1 MSEQNVIVERVGS
14 RLDIVLNRPD
24 RKNSITQQLAVELR
38 DAFLNVP
45 SEAGCILLS
54 GSGGAFCSGI
64 DLKIAGADLKNE
76 PLTAWVEVHA
86 AIYKCRVPVVVAL
99 ERYAINAGAALALAA
114 NIVVAGESSF
124 LQVGEIAMGV
134 PAFLGSAGGAV
145 LASKIPTSSM
155 RPMVLVLLIIVAV
168 YTWFKPDLGK
178 FENLRHL
185 PKRRVQ
191 IAAIAGV
198 VIGFYDGI
206 FGPGTGSFLMLI
218 LVASLGYAFITAS
231 AIAKV
236 VNVATNVGAIMVF
249 GINGAVLWQIGIILG
264 VANISG
270 AVIGARLAIKGG
282 STLVRKVFLLVTV
295 ALILKV
301 GIATF

>member
-1 MSEQNVIVERVGS
+1 VFHDLTIATA
-14 RLDIVLNRPD
+14 LFL
-24 RKNSITQQLAVELR
+24 LA
-38 DAFLNVP
+38 ASFF
-45 SEAGCILLS
+45 AG
-54 GSGGAFCSGI
+54 FI
-64 DLKIAGADLKNE
+64 DSIAGGGGLIQLPALLIGLPKSE
-76 PLTAWVEVHA
+76 TAEVLGTNKLSSVFGTSTA
-86 AIYKCRVPVVVAL
+86 AVLYRKQIKPDPKVL
-99 ERYAINAGAALALAA
+99 L
-114 NIVVAGESSF
+114 
-124 LQVGEIAMGV
+124 AMGV
-134 PAFLGSAGGAV
+134 PALLGSAGGAM

-155 RPMVLVLLIIVAV
+155 RPMVLVLLIVVAI

-185 PKRRVQ
+185 PRRRVQ
-191 IAAIAGV
+191 IAALAGV
-198 VIGFYDGI
+198 IIGFYDGI

-249 GINGAVLWQIGIILG
+249 GINGAVIWQIGIIMG

-270 AVIGARLAIKGG
+270 AIIGARLAIKGG
-282 STLVRKVFLLVTV
+282 STLVRKVFLLVTM
-295 ALILKV
+295 ALIVKV

>member
-1 MSEQNVIVERVGS
+1 MFQDLTVATG
-14 RLDIVLNRPD
+14 LFL
-24 RKNSITQQLAVELR
+24 LA
-38 DAFLNVP
+38 ASFF
-45 SEAGCILLS
+45 AG
-54 GSGGAFCSGI
+54 FI
-64 DLKIAGADLKNE
+64 DSIAGGGGLIQLPALLIGLPKSE
-76 PLTAWVEVHA
+76 TAEVLGTNKLSA
-86 AIYKCRVPVVVAL
+86 VFGTTTA
-99 ERYAINAGAALALAA
+99 AALYRKQIKPDPKIL
-114 NIVVAGESSF
+114 
-124 LQVGEIAMGV
+124 IAMGV

-155 RPMVLVLLIIVAV
+155 RPMVLVLLIVVAV

-249 GINGAVLWQIGIILG
+249 GVNGAVLWQIGIILG
-264 VANISG
+264 IANISG

-295 ALILKV
+295 ALIVKV

>member
-1 MSEQNVIVERVGS
+1 MFQDLTLATALFLLAASFFAGFIDSIAGGGGLIQLPALLIGLPKSETAE
-14 RLDIVLNRPD
+14 VLGTNKLSAVFGTTTAAALYRKQIKPD
-24 RKNSITQQLAVELR
+24 PK
-38 DAFLNVP
+38 
-45 SEAGCILLS
+45 ILL
-54 GSGGAFCSGI
+54 
-64 DLKIAGADLKNE
+64 
-76 PLTAWVEVHA
+76 
-86 AIYKCRVPVVVAL
+86 
-99 ERYAINAGAALALAA
+99 
-114 NIVVAGESSF
+114 
-124 LQVGEIAMGV
+124 AMGL

-145 LASKIPTSSM
+145 LASSIPTSSM
-155 RPMVLVLLIIVAV
+155 RPMVLVLLMIVAV
-168 YTWFKPDLGK
+168 YTWFKPDLGQ

-191 IAAIAGV
+191 IAAFAGV

-236 VNVATNVGAIMVF
+236 VNVATNVGAILVF

-295 ALILKV
+295 ALIVKV

>member
-1 MSEQNVIVERVGS
+1 MFH
-14 RLDIVLNRPD
+14 DI
-24 RKNSITQQLAVELR
+24 SIATGVFLLA
-38 DAFLNVP
+38 ASFF
-45 SEAGCILLS
+45 AGFVDS
-54 GSGGAFCSGI
+54 
-64 DLKIAGADLKNE
+64 IAGGGGLVQLPALLIGLPKSE
-76 PLTAWVEVHA
+76 TAEVLGTNKLSSVFGTTTA
-86 AIYKCRVPVVVAL
+86 
-99 ERYAINAGAALALAA
+99 AALYRKQIKPDPKVLL
-114 NIVVAGESSF
+114 G
-124 LQVGEIAMGV
+124 MGI
-134 PAFLGSAGGAV
+134 PAFFGSAGGAV

-155 RPMVLVLLIIVAV
+155 RPMVLVLLIVVAI

-191 IAAIAGV
+191 IAAFAGA

-236 VNVATNVGAIMVF
+236 VNVATNVGAIMIF
-249 GINGAVLWQIGIILG
+249 GINGAVIWQIGIIMG

-270 AVIGARLAIKGG
+270 AIIGSRLAIKGG
-282 STLVRKVFLLVTV
+282 STLVRKVFLFVTV
-295 ALILKV
+295 ALIIKV

>member
-1 MSEQNVIVERVGS
+1 VFADLTVATA
-14 RLDIVLNRPD
+14 LFL
-24 RKNSITQQLAVELR
+24 LA
-38 DAFLNVP
+38 ASFF
-45 SEAGCILLS
+45 AG
-54 GSGGAFCSGI
+54 FI
-64 DLKIAGADLKNE
+64 DSIAGGGGLIQLPALLIGLPKSE
-76 PLTAWVEVHA
+76 TAEVLGTNKLSA
-86 AIYKCRVPVVVAL
+86 VFGTTTA
-99 ERYAINAGAALALAA
+99 AALYRKQIKPDPKVL
-114 NIVVAGESSF
+114 
-124 LQVGEIAMGV
+124 LAMGL
-134 PAFLGSAGGAV
+134 PAFLGSAAGAV

-155 RPMVLVLLIIVAV
+155 RPMVLFLLIVVAI
-168 YTWFKPDLGK
+168 YTLFKPDLGK

-185 PKRRVQ
+185 PKRRIQ
-191 IAAIAGV
+191 IAAFAGV

-264 VANISG
+264 IANISG
-270 AVIGARLAIKGG
+270 AIIGARLAIKGG
-282 STLVRKVFLLVTV
+282 STLVRKVFLFVTI
-295 ALILKV
+295 ALIVKV

>member
-1 MSEQNVIVERVGS
+1 MFHDLTIATA
-14 RLDIVLNRPD
+14 LFL
-24 RKNSITQQLAVELR
+24 LA
-38 DAFLNVP
+38 ASFF
-45 SEAGCILLS
+45 AG
-54 GSGGAFCSGI
+54 FI
-64 DLKIAGADLKNE
+64 DSIAGGGGLIQLPALLIGLPKSE
-76 PLTAWVEVHA
+76 TAEVLGTNKLSSIFGTSTA
-86 AIYKCRVPVVVAL
+86 AVLYRKQIKPDPKVL
-99 ERYAINAGAALALAA
+99 L
-114 NIVVAGESSF
+114 
-124 LQVGEIAMGV
+124 AMGV
-134 PAFLGSAGGAV
+134 PALLGSAGGAM

-155 RPMVLVLLIIVAV
+155 RPMVLVLLIVVAI

-185 PKRRVQ
+185 PRRRVQ
-191 IAAIAGV
+191 IATLAGV
-198 VIGFYDGI
+198 IIGFYDGI

-236 VNVATNVGAIMVF
+236 VNVATNVGAILVF
-249 GINGAVLWQIGIILG
+249 GINGAVIWQIGIIMG

-270 AVIGARLAIKGG
+270 AIIGARLAIKGG

-295 ALILKV
+295 ALIVKV

>member
-1 MSEQNVIVERVGS
+1 MFHDLTIATA
-14 RLDIVLNRPD
+14 LFL
-24 RKNSITQQLAVELR
+24 LA
-38 DAFLNVP
+38 ASFF
-45 SEAGCILLS
+45 AG
-54 GSGGAFCSGI
+54 FI
-64 DLKIAGADLKNE
+64 DSIAGGGGLIQLPALLIGLPKSD
-76 PLTAWVEVHA
+76 TAEVLGTNKLSA
-86 AIYKCRVPVVVAL
+86 VFGTTTA
-99 ERYAINAGAALALAA
+99 AALYRKQIKPDPKIL
-114 NIVVAGESSF
+114 
-124 LQVGEIAMGV
+124 IAMGL

-155 RPMVLVLLIIVAV
+155 RPMVLVLLIIVAI

-178 FENLRHL
+178 FENLRYL

-191 IAAIAGV
+191 IAALAGV
-198 VIGFYDGI
+198 IIGFYDGI

-249 GINGAVLWQIGIILG
+249 GINGAVIWQIGIILG

-282 STLVRKVFLLVTV
+282 STLVRKVFLFVTV
-295 ALILKV
+295 ALIVKV

>member
-1 MSEQNVIVERVGS
+1 MFHDLTIATA
-14 RLDIVLNRPD
+14 LFL
-24 RKNSITQQLAVELR
+24 LA
-38 DAFLNVP
+38 ASFF
-45 SEAGCILLS
+45 AG
-54 GSGGAFCSGI
+54 FI
-64 DLKIAGADLKNE
+64 DSIAGGGGLIQLPALLIGLPKSD
-76 PLTAWVEVHA
+76 TAEVLGTNKLSSIFGTSTA
-86 AIYKCRVPVVVAL
+86 
-99 ERYAINAGAALALAA
+99 AALYRKQIKPDPKIL
-114 NIVVAGESSF
+114 
-124 LQVGEIAMGV
+124 IAMGL
-134 PAFLGSAGGAV
+134 PALLGSAGGAM

-155 RPMVLVLLIIVAV
+155 RPMVLVLLIVVAV

-185 PKRRVQ
+185 PRRRVQ
-191 IAAIAGV
+191 IAALAGV
-198 VIGFYDGI
+198 IIGFYDGI

-249 GINGAVLWQIGIILG
+249 GINGAVIWQIGIIMG

-270 AVIGARLAIKGG
+270 AIIGARLAIKGG

-295 ALILKV
+295 ALIVKV

>member
-1 MSEQNVIVERVGS
+1 MFHDLTIATA
-14 RLDIVLNRPD
+14 LFL
-24 RKNSITQQLAVELR
+24 LA
-38 DAFLNVP
+38 ASFF
-45 SEAGCILLS
+45 AG
-54 GSGGAFCSGI
+54 FI
-64 DLKIAGADLKNE
+64 DSIAGGGGLIQLPALLIGLPKSD
-76 PLTAWVEVHA
+76 TAEVLGTNKLSA
-86 AIYKCRVPVVVAL
+86 VFGTTTA
-99 ERYAINAGAALALAA
+99 AALYRKQIKPDPKIL
-114 NIVVAGESSF
+114 
-124 LQVGEIAMGV
+124 IAMGL

-155 RPMVLVLLIIVAV
+155 RPMVLVLLIIVAI

-191 IAAIAGV
+191 IAALAGV
-198 VIGFYDGI
+198 IIGFYDGI

-249 GINGAVLWQIGIILG
+249 GINGAVIWQIGIILG

-282 STLVRKVFLLVTV
+282 SSLVRKVFLFVTM
-295 ALILKV
+295 ALIVKV

>member
-1 MSEQNVIVERVGS
+1 MFHDLTIATA
-14 RLDIVLNRPD
+14 LFL
-24 RKNSITQQLAVELR
+24 LA
-38 DAFLNVP
+38 ASFF
-45 SEAGCILLS
+45 AG
-54 GSGGAFCSGI
+54 FI
-64 DLKIAGADLKNE
+64 DSIAGGGGLIQLPALLIGLPKSE
-76 PLTAWVEVHA
+76 TAEVLGTNKLSSIFGTSTA
-86 AIYKCRVPVVVAL
+86 AVLYRKQIKPDPKVL
-99 ERYAINAGAALALAA
+99 
-114 NIVVAGESSF
+114 
-124 LQVGEIAMGV
+124 IAMGL

-155 RPMVLVLLIIVAV
+155 RPMVLVLLIIVAI

-198 VIGFYDGI
+198 LIGFYDGI

-249 GINGAVLWQIGIILG
+249 GINGAVIWQIGIIMG

-270 AVIGARLAIKGG
+270 AIIGARLAIKGG
-282 STLVRKVFLLVTV
+282 STLVRKVFLFVTV
-295 ALILKV
+295 ALIIKV

>member
-1 MSEQNVIVERVGS
+1 VFQD
-14 RLDIVLNRPD
+14 LTL
-24 RKNSITQQLAVELR
+24 TTALFLLA
-38 DAFLNVP
+38 ASFF
-45 SEAGCILLS
+45 AG
-54 GSGGAFCSGI
+54 FI
-64 DLKIAGADLKNE
+64 DSIAGGGGLIQLPALLIGLPKSE
-76 PLTAWVEVHA
+76 TAEVLGTNKLSA
-86 AIYKCRVPVVVAL
+86 VFGTTTA
-99 ERYAINAGAALALAA
+99 AALYRKQIKPDPKIL
-114 NIVVAGESSF
+114 
-124 LQVGEIAMGV
+124 IAMGL

-155 RPMVLVLLIIVAV
+155 RPIVLVLLIIVAV

-236 VNVATNVGAIMVF
+236 VNVATNVGAITVF

-264 VANISG
+264 IANITG

-295 ALILKV
+295 ALIVKV

>member
-1 MSEQNVIVERVGS
+1 MFHDLTIATA
-14 RLDIVLNRPD
+14 LFL
-24 RKNSITQQLAVELR
+24 LA
-38 DAFLNVP
+38 ASFF
-45 SEAGCILLS
+45 AG
-54 GSGGAFCSGI
+54 FI
-64 DLKIAGADLKNE
+64 DSIAGGGGLIQLPALLIGLPKSE
-76 PLTAWVEVHA
+76 TAEVLGTNKLSSIFGTSTA
-86 AIYKCRVPVVVAL
+86 
-99 ERYAINAGAALALAA
+99 AALYRKQIKPDPKVL
-114 NIVVAGESSF
+114 
-124 LQVGEIAMGV
+124 IAMGL

-155 RPMVLVLLIIVAV
+155 RPMVLVLLIIVAI

-198 VIGFYDGI
+198 VFGFYDGI

-249 GINGAVLWQIGIILG
+249 GINGAVIWQIGIIMG

-270 AVIGARLAIKGG
+270 AIIGARLAIKGG
-282 STLVRKVFLLVTV
+282 STLVRKVFLFVTV
-295 ALILKV
+295 ALIVKV

>member
-1 MSEQNVIVERVGS
+1 MFHDLTIATA
-14 RLDIVLNRPD
+14 LFL
-24 RKNSITQQLAVELR
+24 LA
-38 DAFLNVP
+38 ASFF
-45 SEAGCILLS
+45 AG
-54 GSGGAFCSGI
+54 FI
-64 DLKIAGADLKNE
+64 DSIAGGGGLIQLPALLIGLPKSE
-76 PLTAWVEVHA
+76 TAEVLGTNKLSA
-86 AIYKCRVPVVVAL
+86 VFGTTTA
-99 ERYAINAGAALALAA
+99 AALYRKQIKPDPKVL
-114 NIVVAGESSF
+114 
-124 LQVGEIAMGV
+124 IAMGV
-134 PAFLGSAGGAV
+134 PAFVGSAGGAV

-155 RPMVLVLLIIVAV
+155 RPMVLVLLIIVAI

-191 IAAIAGV
+191 IAAFAGV

-249 GINGAVLWQIGIILG
+249 GVNGAVLWQIGIILG
-264 VANISG
+264 IANISG

-282 STLVRKVFLLVTV
+282 STLVRKVFLIVTV
-295 ALILKV
+295 ALIVKV

>member
-1 MSEQNVIVERVGS
+1 MFQDLTIATA
-14 RLDIVLNRPD
+14 LFL
-24 RKNSITQQLAVELR
+24 LA
-38 DAFLNVP
+38 ASFF
-45 SEAGCILLS
+45 AG
-54 GSGGAFCSGI
+54 FI
-64 DLKIAGADLKNE
+64 DSIAGGGGLIQLPALLIGLPKSE
-76 PLTAWVEVHA
+76 TAEVLGTNKLSA
-86 AIYKCRVPVVVAL
+86 VFGTTTA
-99 ERYAINAGAALALAA
+99 AALYRKQIKPDPKVL
-114 NIVVAGESSF
+114 
-124 LQVGEIAMGV
+124 IAMGV

-191 IAAIAGV
+191 IAAFAGV

-249 GINGAVLWQIGIILG
+249 GVNGAVLWQIGIILG
-264 VANISG
+264 IANISG

-282 STLVRKVFLLVTV
+282 STLVRKVFLIVTV
-295 ALILKV
+295 ALIVKV

>member
-1 MSEQNVIVERVGS
+1 MFHDLTIATA
-14 RLDIVLNRPD
+14 LFL
-24 RKNSITQQLAVELR
+24 LA
-38 DAFLNVP
+38 ASFF
-45 SEAGCILLS
+45 AG
-54 GSGGAFCSGI
+54 FI
-64 DLKIAGADLKNE
+64 DSIAGGGGLIQLPALLIGLPKSE
-76 PLTAWVEVHA
+76 TAEVLGTNKLSA
-86 AIYKCRVPVVVAL
+86 VFGTTTA
-99 ERYAINAGAALALAA
+99 AALYRKQIKPDPKVL
-114 NIVVAGESSF
+114 
-124 LQVGEIAMGV
+124 IAMGV
-134 PAFLGSAGGAV
+134 PAFVGSAGGAV

-155 RPMVLVLLIIVAV
+155 RPMVLVLLIIVAI
-168 YTWFKPDLGK
+168 YTWFKPDIGK

-191 IAAIAGV
+191 IAAFAGV

-249 GINGAVLWQIGIILG
+249 GINGAVIWQIGIILG

-282 STLVRKVFLLVTV
+282 STLVRKVFLIVTV
-295 ALILKV
+295 ALIVKV

>member
-1 MSEQNVIVERVGS
+1 VFH
-14 RLDIVLNRPD
+14 DI
-24 RKNSITQQLAVELR
+24 SLATGL
-38 DAFLNVP
+38 FLLAA
-45 SEAGCILLS
+45 SFFAGFVDS
-54 GSGGAFCSGI
+54 
-64 DLKIAGADLKNE
+64 IAGGGGLIQLPALLIGLPKSE
-76 PLTAWVEVHA
+76 TAEVLGTNKLSA
-86 AIYKCRVPVVVAL
+86 VFGTTTA
-99 ERYAINAGAALALAA
+99 AALYRKQIKPDPKVL
-114 NIVVAGESSF
+114 
-124 LQVGEIAMGV
+124 IAMGV

-155 RPMVLVLLIIVAV
+155 RPMVLVLLIVVAI

-178 FENLRHL
+178 FENLKHHSA
-185 PKRRVQ
+185 KRVQ
-191 IAAIAGV
+191 IAALAGA

-249 GINGAVLWQIGIILG
+249 GIHGAVIWQIGIIMG
-264 VANISG
+264 TANITG
-270 AVIGARLAIKGG
+270 AVIGSRLAIKGG
-282 STLVRKVFLLVTV
+282 STLVRKVFLIVTI
-295 ALILKV
+295 ALIIKV

>member
-1 MSEQNVIVERVGS
+1 MFH
-14 RLDIVLNRPD
+14 DI
-24 RKNSITQQLAVELR
+24 SIATGIFLLA
-38 DAFLNVP
+38 ASFF
-45 SEAGCILLS
+45 AGFVDS
-54 GSGGAFCSGI
+54 
-64 DLKIAGADLKNE
+64 IAGGGGLIQLPALLIGLPKSE
-76 PLTAWVEVHA
+76 TAEVLGTNKLSA
-86 AIYKCRVPVVVAL
+86 VFGTTTA
-99 ERYAINAGAALALAA
+99 AALYRKQIKPDPKVL
-114 NIVVAGESSF
+114 
-124 LQVGEIAMGV
+124 IAMGV

-155 RPMVLVLLIIVAV
+155 RPMVLVLLIVVAI

-178 FENLRHL
+178 FENLRHHS
-185 PKRRVQ
+185 KRRVQ
-191 IAAIAGV
+191 IAAIAGA

-236 VNVATNVGAIMVF
+236 VNVATNVGAIFVF
-249 GINGAVLWQIGIILG
+249 GIHGAVIWQIGIIMG

-270 AVIGARLAIKGG
+270 AIIGSRLAIKGG
-282 STLVRKVFLLVTV
+282 STLVRKVFLIVTV
-295 ALILKV
+295 ALIIKV

>member
-1 MSEQNVIVERVGS
+1 MFADLTVATA
-14 RLDIVLNRPD
+14 LFL
-24 RKNSITQQLAVELR
+24 LA
-38 DAFLNVP
+38 ASFF
-45 SEAGCILLS
+45 AG
-54 GSGGAFCSGI
+54 FI
-64 DLKIAGADLKNE
+64 DSIAGGGGLIQLPALLIGLPKSE
-76 PLTAWVEVHA
+76 TAEVLGTNKLSA
-86 AIYKCRVPVVVAL
+86 VFGTTTA
-99 ERYAINAGAALALAA
+99 AALYRKQIKPDPKTL
-114 NIVVAGESSF
+114 
-124 LQVGEIAMGV
+124 IAMGV

-178 FENLRHL
+178 FEDLRHL

-264 VANISG
+264 IANISG

-295 ALILKV
+295 ALIVKV

>member
-1 MSEQNVIVERVGS
+1 LS
-14 RLDIVLNRPD
+14 
-24 RKNSITQQLAVELR
+24 SIFGT
-38 DAFLNVP
+38 
-45 SEAGCILLS
+45 S
-54 GSGGAFCSGI
+54 
-64 DLKIAGADLKNE
+64 
-76 PLTAWVEVHA
+76 TA
-86 AIYKCRVPVVVAL
+86 
-99 ERYAINAGAALALAA
+99 AALYRKQIKPDPKVL
-114 NIVVAGESSF
+114 
-124 LQVGEIAMGV
+124 IAMGL

-155 RPMVLVLLIIVAV
+155 RPMVLVLLIIVAI

-249 GINGAVLWQIGIILG
+249 GINGAVIWQIGIIMG

-270 AVIGARLAIKGG
+270 AIIGARLAIKGG
-282 STLVRKVFLLVTV
+282 STLVRKVFLFVTV
-295 ALILKV
+295 ALIVKV

>member
-1 MSEQNVIVERVGS
+1 VFH
-14 RLDIVLNRPD
+14 DI
-24 RKNSITQQLAVELR
+24 SIATGIFLLA
-38 DAFLNVP
+38 ASFF
-45 SEAGCILLS
+45 AGFVDS
-54 GSGGAFCSGI
+54 
-64 DLKIAGADLKNE
+64 IAGGGGLIQLPALLIGFPKSE
-76 PLTAWVEVHA
+76 TAEVLGTNKLSA
-86 AIYKCRVPVVVAL
+86 VFGTTTA
-99 ERYAINAGAALALAA
+99 AALYRKQIKPDPKVL
-114 NIVVAGESSF
+114 
-124 LQVGEIAMGV
+124 IAMGV

-155 RPMVLVLLIIVAV
+155 RPMVLVLLIVVAI

-178 FENLRHL
+178 FENLRHHS
-185 PKRRVQ
+185 KRRVQ
-191 IAAIAGV
+191 IAAIAGA

-236 VNVATNVGAIMVF
+236 VNVATNVGAILVF
-249 GINGAVLWQIGIILG
+249 GIHGAVIWQIGIIMG

-270 AVIGARLAIKGG
+270 AIIGSRLAIKGG
-282 STLVRKVFLLVTV
+282 STLVRKVFLIVTV
-295 ALILKV
+295 ALIIKV

>member
-1 MSEQNVIVERVGS
+1 VFADLTVATA
-14 RLDIVLNRPD
+14 LFL
-24 RKNSITQQLAVELR
+24 LA
-38 DAFLNVP
+38 ASFF
-45 SEAGCILLS
+45 AG
-54 GSGGAFCSGI
+54 FI
-64 DLKIAGADLKNE
+64 DSIAGGGGLIQLPALLIGLPKSE
-76 PLTAWVEVHA
+76 TAEVLGTNKLSA
-86 AIYKCRVPVVVAL
+86 VFGTTTA
-99 ERYAINAGAALALAA
+99 AALYRKQIKPDPKVL
-114 NIVVAGESSF
+114 
-124 LQVGEIAMGV
+124 LAMGL
-134 PAFLGSAGGAV
+134 PAFLGSAAGAV

-155 RPMVLVLLIIVAV
+155 RPMVLFLLIVVAI

-185 PKRRVQ
+185 PKRRIQ
-191 IAAIAGV
+191 IAAFAGV

-264 VANISG
+264 IANISG

-282 STLVRKVFLLVTV
+282 STLVRKVFLFVTI
-295 ALILKV
+295 ALIVKV

>member
-1 MSEQNVIVERVGS
+1 MFHDLTIATALFLLAASFFAGFIDSIAGGGGLIQLPALLIGLPKSETAE
-14 RLDIVLNRPD
+14 VLGTNKLSAVFGTTTAAALYRKQIKPD
-24 RKNSITQQLAVELR
+24 PK
-38 DAFLNVP
+38 
-45 SEAGCILLS
+45 ILL
-54 GSGGAFCSGI
+54 
-64 DLKIAGADLKNE
+64 
-76 PLTAWVEVHA
+76 
-86 AIYKCRVPVVVAL
+86 
-99 ERYAINAGAALALAA
+99 
-114 NIVVAGESSF
+114 
-124 LQVGEIAMGV
+124 AMGL

-249 GINGAVLWQIGIILG
+249 GINGAVIWQIGIILG

-282 STLVRKVFLLVTV
+282 STLVRKVFLIVTV
-295 ALILKV
+295 ALIVKV

>member
-1 MSEQNVIVERVGS
+1 VFHDLTIATA
-14 RLDIVLNRPD
+14 LFL
-24 RKNSITQQLAVELR
+24 LA
-38 DAFLNVP
+38 ASFF
-45 SEAGCILLS
+45 AG
-54 GSGGAFCSGI
+54 FI
-64 DLKIAGADLKNE
+64 DSIAGGGGLIQLPALLIGLPKSD
-76 PLTAWVEVHA
+76 TAEVLGTNKLSA
-86 AIYKCRVPVVVAL
+86 VFGTTTA
-99 ERYAINAGAALALAA
+99 AALYRKQIKPDPKIL
-114 NIVVAGESSF
+114 
-124 LQVGEIAMGV
+124 IAMGL

-155 RPMVLVLLIIVAV
+155 RPMVLVLLIIVAI

-191 IAAIAGV
+191 IAALAGV
-198 VIGFYDGI
+198 IIGFYDGI

-249 GINGAVLWQIGIILG
+249 GINGAVIWQIGIILG

-282 STLVRKVFLLVTV
+282 STLVRKVFLFVTV
-295 ALILKV
+295 ALIVKV